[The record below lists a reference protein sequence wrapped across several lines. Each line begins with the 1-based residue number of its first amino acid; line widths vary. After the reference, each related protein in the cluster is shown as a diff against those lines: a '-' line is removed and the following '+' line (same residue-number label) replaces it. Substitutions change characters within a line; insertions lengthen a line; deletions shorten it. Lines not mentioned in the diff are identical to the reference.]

1 MNIII
6 FVDII
11 VEKPIDQEEAAE
23 VTEEATAEGEETKD
37 PPSSTPIP
45 LQRQDTTAIELQG
58 GTAQQSVDL
67 SVARVS
73 GTGTKENT
81 PKASAT
87 NLTET
92 DDNAETS
99 S

>member
-1 MNIII
+1 MYIII

-92 DDNAETS
+92 DENAETS